1 MARFALG
8 TLIILCGAIAS
19 ERSEAANWRICNKTA
34 EPMWVAI
41 AYDPGNGR
49 HVSRGWWRLNACG
62 GCATIGNYNVLG
74 VWYHAHN
81 RDRSRR
87 VEGDDL
93 FCTSSPMAFNLDNQA
108 ACRVPTNRS
117 LAFLGFRS
125 VVLRGS
131 TFTSSI
137 TGRAANGSMCID

>member
-49 HVSRGWWRLNACG
+49 HVSRGWWRLNACAWLRNG
-62 GCATIGNYNVLG
+62 RKLQCAWRV
-74 VWYHAHN
+74 VP
-81 RDRSRR
+81 RSQPRQKPTSGRR
-87 VEGDDL
+87 
-93 FCTSSPMAFNLDNQA
+93 
-108 ACRVPTNRS
+108 
-117 LAFLGFRS
+117 
-125 VVLRGS
+125 
-131 TFTSSI
+131 
-137 TGRAANGSMCID
+137 